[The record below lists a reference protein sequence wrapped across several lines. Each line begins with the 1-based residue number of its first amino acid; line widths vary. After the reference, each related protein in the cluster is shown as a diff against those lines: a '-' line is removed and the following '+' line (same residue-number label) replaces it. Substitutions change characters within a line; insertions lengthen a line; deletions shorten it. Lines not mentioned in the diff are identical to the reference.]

1 MKKLRPAGLIFV
13 LAFIALVVAFNLLF
27 LDSITKSLIINAGE
41 GIFKAAVEVKSVD
54 VRMTKSKIEI
64 NGLKIADKDNE
75 FRNLFETEKIV
86 FDYEFVPL
94 LEKKVIIDDVEL
106 TGAATG
112 TKREKSGK
120 LPPKKIKKIEKKEQ
134 KEKKDNKLFAD
145 LSKKINDKADSE
157 IKKLPVTKTVDKVID
172 LKDKKIE
179 DFIKKEDMESYKTII
194 SSKTEIEETKK
205 NIESKINNL
214 NIEKR
219 SEEIKKKAD
228 GIKSIRISSAA
239 DIPAA
244 QEKLKELETI
254 KGEVDAI
261 KQDINSVKTDSE
273 KMIKFTATVPEN
285 VKSAKDKDVQTI
297 LSKMDFNILNAKD
310 IETALIG
317 PAWKSRIDK
326 ILNIMSLVDK
336 YVKPGKQN
344 KKKGY
349 YEVVRNKGTDI
360 RFVADKPS
368 FWIKQIKISKSD
380 KTDGL
385 GISGKIS
392 DLCFE
397 QSLINKPCIAEL
409 SGKKDNKSLNVS
421 IKIDRINDVND
432 VYSIRAMGFSTEEM
446 GLNSID
452 FGNVRFVDGVM
463 NSDIGAIFMEN
474 QIKIDGNLSISNIRF
489 DASDKQDIVYSVIS
503 SIENF
508 KIGFNAIAA
517 DSNLKFN
524 VTSDIFNRIDSALK
538 KVYGKKV
545 QQAKDEIEKRITDV
559 VKNENETLNK
569 ISKQSVSDVKSR
581 INKLSKN
588 AGSLDAYVDNVKN
601 EILKK
606 IKNTQKGSLD
616 GKLKGIFK

>member
-1 MKKLRPAGLIFV
+1 TV
-13 LAFIALVVAFNLLF
+13 
-27 LDSITKSLIINAGE
+27 KSLIINAGE
-41 GIFKAAVEVKSVD
+41 GIFKAVVEVKSVD
-54 VRMTKSKIEI
+54 VQIAKSRIEI
-64 NGLKIADKDNE
+64 KGLKIADKDNE

-94 LEKKVIIDDVEL
+94 LKKKVIIDDVEL
-106 TGAATG
+106 IGMATG

-145 LSKKINDKADSE
+145 LNKKISDKAGSE

-194 SSKTEIEETKK
+194 SSKIEIEEMKK
-205 NIESKINNL
+205 DIENKINNL

-239 DIPAA
+239 DIPVA

-254 KGEVDAI
+254 KGEVNAI
-261 KQDINSVKTDSE
+261 KQDINSVKTESE
-273 KMIKFTATVPEN
+273 RLVKFTVNVPGN
-285 VKSAKDKDVQTI
+285 VKSAKDKDVQAI
-297 LSKMDFNILNAKD
+297 MSKMDFNILNAKD

-326 ILNIMSLVDK
+326 ILSIMSLVDK

-360 RFVADKPS
+360 QFIADKPS

-392 DLCFE
+392 NLCFE
-397 QSLINKPCIAEL
+397 QNLINKPCIAEL
-409 SGKKDNKSLNVS
+409 SGKKGGKSLNVS
-421 IKIDRINDVND
+421 IKINRINDVND
-432 VYSIRAMGFSTEEM
+432 VYSIRVAGFSTEDM
-446 GLNSID
+446 GLNSAD
-452 FGNVRFVDGVM
+452 YGNIRFIDGVVD
-463 NSDIGAIFMEN
+463 SDINAIFMEN
-474 QIKIDGNLSISNIRF
+474 QIKIDGNLGISKVRF

-503 SIENF
+503 SIENV
-508 KIGFNAIAA
+508 KIGFNAVAS

-524 VTSDIFNRIDSALK
+524 VTSDILNKIDSALK
-538 KVYGKKV
+538 KVYGEKV
-545 QQAKDEIEKRITDV
+545 QEAKDEIEKRITDV
-559 VKNENETLNK
+559 VKNENEALNK
-569 ISKQSVSDVKSR
+569 ISKQSVSDVKGR
-581 INKLSKN
+581 IDELSKN

-606 IKNTQKGSLD
+606 IKDAQKGSLD
-616 GKLKGIFK
+616 G